1 MITEPSETGISAPR
15 LYHVPPTRAFT
26 WKFLFV
32 AVGVSATLV
41 EPSGSVRVYEWTS
54 ALNDGDKMPAPTES
68 EATVLSLL
76 PQSLPRSG
84 PPSSV
89 YMRSTSEPGSKTPL
103 LTVTEEKPVFANQSS
118 IVPIQPLFFPQSN
131 SPSPATEVM

>member
-1 MITEPSETGISAPR
+1 
-15 LYHVPPTRAFT
+15 
-26 WKFLFV
+26 
-32 AVGVSATLV
+32 
-41 EPSGSVRVYEWTS
+41 
-54 ALNDGDKMPAPTES
+54 MPAPTES

-76 PQSLPRSG
+76 PQSLPKSG

-89 YMRSTSEPGSKTPL
+89 YMRSTSEPGSKAPL

-118 IVPIQPLFFPQSN
+118 IVPIQPLLFPQSN